1 MGMPVRKL
9 VAQADLEPV
18 VYRFLDYYE
27 PKTNKGKGDAQ
38 IKHPP
43 IKTHNGLSTTVIM
56 VSFLTTTLL
65 AIGVHTTGALDK
77 WGDFTKTVT
86 KMGLGIASLMLGT
99 AAAKNIIDSF
109 N

>member
-1 MGMPVRKL
+1 MPVRKV
-9 VAQADLEPV
+9 VAPPDCEPV
-18 VYRFLDYYE
+18 IYRFLDHYK
-27 PKTNKGKGDAQ
+27 PKVAKDTN
-38 IKHPP
+38 IKHSPA
-43 IKTHNGLSTTVIM
+43 KTYNGLGTTAIM
-56 VSFLTTTLL
+56 LSFLTTTLL

-99 AAAKNIIDSF
+99 AAAKNIIDSM

>member
-9 VAQADLEPV
+9 VAQADLKPV

-27 PKTNKGKGDAQ
+27 PKGKGDAQ
-38 IKHPP
+38 IKHAPT
-43 IKTHNGLSTTVIM
+43 KAHRGLSTTAII

-65 AIGVHTTGALDK
+65 TIGVHTTGVLDK